1 MLGPA
6 PFLLCVVTVAASQV
20 STIMISMKRMVGM
33 TMFMMMM
40 SMTMMMMMTM
50 MMQGLTAKQW
60 AEKGTVG
67 RFGGVVL
74 SPSYRH
80 VRLYLYL
87 YLCLYFLLLVYTL
100 DSIFWYFLHWG
111 PGDEYI
117 GYFGRKNYLN

>member
-1 MLGPA
+1 MMNWFAEMLGPA
-6 PFLLCVVTVAASQV
+6 PFLLCVVTAAASQV

-33 TMFMMMM
+33 TMFTMMM
-40 SMTMMMMMTM
+40 SMTMM

-87 YLCLYFLLLVYTL
+87 CF
-100 DSIFWYFLHWG
+100 
-111 PGDEYI
+111 
-117 GYFGRKNYLN
+117 